1 MNDQST
7 IRVEVAY
14 ARPDRQLI
22 LETSV
27 PEGSS
32 CAEAVRCSGILQAFP
47 EIDPDRATM
56 GIFGKRVMNPA
67 RHPVAEGDRV
77 EIYRPLKV
85 EPGRARRERARTSR

>member
-1 MNDQST
+1 MMNRPN

-22 LETSV
+22 LETQV

-32 CAEAVRCSGILQAFP
+32 CTDAVHSSGILQAFP
-47 EIDPDRATM
+47 EIDPDRAAM

-85 EPGRARRERARTSR
+85 APGKARLARARGSL